1 MKKRIRKSFSLL
13 LALVMVFSLLPVQ
26 AMAEEPEGAIAPV
39 REQEPAGA
47 GAEAAESPVFLL
59 QPESGSHAPGE
70 SYLVTWELDRTP
82 DRLELVREEPV
93 GDGVLDV
100 PSDEDEPVL
109 VPVRE
114 LDPEST
120 ELELTAPEE
129 ETVFLLRPS
138 AKKELDERVKKN
150 EVKSINFVINVL
162 LDQYLREVSSGV
174 LKTQAEEEKK
184 IPERD
189 KSGKRLVPKPV
200 STEKFSVRVPVIL
213 KASAYDYL
221 KYLKSENQIKSINAV
236 VNSLLDEY
244 L

>member
-39 REQEPAGA
+39 TEQEPAGA
-47 GAEAAESPVFLL
+47 GAEAAESPIFLL
-59 QPESGSHAPGE
+59 QPVSGSHAPGE

-100 PSDEDEPVL
+100 PFDEDEPVL

-129 ETVFLLRPS
+129 ETVFLIR
-138 AKKELDERVKKN
+138 AIFGEEELLSEGFTVTVEPAETGALIGSLVDPVEPAG
-150 EVKSINFVINVL
+150 
-162 LDQYLREVSSGV
+162 DGV
-174 LKTQAEEEKK
+174 LDVPSDDPDVPDALPAEPRPG
-184 IPERD
+184 ITC
-189 KSGKRLVPKPV
+189 S
-200 STEKFSVRVPVIL
+200 
-213 KASAYDYL
+213 
-221 KYLKSENQIKSINAV
+221 
-236 VNSLLDEY
+236 
-244 L
+244 

>member
-1 MKKRIRKSFSLL
+1 
-13 LALVMVFSLLPVQ
+13 
-26 AMAEEPEGAIAPV
+26 MAERRKKFGAITSSLIEKVAGEQNAGSEQPEEKAAAPESV
-39 REQEPAGA
+39 PD
-47 GAEAAESPVFLL
+47 AAEVK
-59 QPESGSHAPGE
+59 
-70 SYLVTWELDRTP
+70 
-82 DRLELVREEPV
+82 EEPV
-93 GDGVLDV
+93 PAPVKETETGASKEESAAKKAKAEEQKKSPRK
-100 PSDEDEPVL
+100 PSRKSAPAENKEAAVHAVGKFKPYEPL
-109 VPVRE
+109 PNE
-114 LDPEST
+114 PMTSK
-120 ELELTAPEE
+120 
-129 ETVFLLRPS
+129 TVFLLRPS

-174 LKTQAEEEKK
+174 LKTQAAEEKK

-200 STEKFSVRVPVIL
+200 SNEKFSVRVPVIL

>member
-1 MKKRIRKSFSLL
+1 MADRRKKFRAITSSLINTV
-13 LALVMVFSLLPVQ
+13 A
-26 AMAEEPEGAIAPV
+26 G
-39 REQEPAGA
+39 EQNARSE
-47 GAEAAESPVFLL
+47 
-59 QPESGSHAPGE
+59 QPEEKAVAPAAVPE
-70 SYLVTWELDRTP
+70 AVE
-82 DRLELVREEPV
+82 VKEEPV
-93 GDGVLDV
+93 PAPVEEIKTGASKEVSVTKEDKAEEQKKIPRK
-100 PSDEDEPVL
+100 PSRKSTPAEKKEPAVHAAGKFKPYEPL
-109 VPVRE
+109 PNE
-114 LDPEST
+114 PMTSK
-120 ELELTAPEE
+120 
-129 ETVFLLRPS
+129 TVFLLRPS

-174 LKTQAEEEKK
+174 LKTQAAEEKK